1 MPFTTGADGRVGEAV
16 AAAAARAADRRDTDV
31 LVGGVFISVSS
42 MVADW
47 VAYCIASVSYPSV
60 PLLSATD
67 FLSLCTRGVLLSSPL
82 FDRAVVVAV
91 KVKNKQQNY
100 IQLEMHA

>member
-1 MPFTTGADGRVGEAV
+1 MPFTTGPDGRVGEAV
-16 AAAAARAADRRDTDV
+16 TAAAARAADRR
-31 LVGGVFISVSS
+31 
-42 MVADW
+42 DW
-47 VAYCIASVSYPSV
+47 VAYCIASVSYPRV

-67 FLSLCTRGVLLSSPL
+67 FLPPCIRGVLLSSLL
-82 FDRAVVVAV
+82 FDHAVVVAV

>member
-1 MPFTTGADGRVGEAV
+1 M
-16 AAAAARAADRRDTDV
+16 
-31 LVGGVFISVSS
+31 
-42 MVADW
+42 
-47 VAYCIASVSYPSV
+47 AYCIASVSYPSV

-67 FLSLCTRGVLLSSPL
+67 FLPLCFRGVLLSSLL

-100 IQLEMHA
+100 IQLKVRAERQWSTELKQRYLLT

>member
-1 MPFTTGADGRVGEAV
+1 M
-16 AAAAARAADRRDTDV
+16 
-31 LVGGVFISVSS
+31 
-42 MVADW
+42 
-47 VAYCIASVSYPSV
+47 SVSYPSV

-67 FLSLCTRGVLLSSPL
+67 FLSICIRGVLLSSPL
-82 FDRAVVVAV
+82 FDRAVVFAV